1 MAGSDQRPDPDAL
14 LARVERDEARAA
26 RGKLKIFFGAAAGV
40 GKTFA
45 MLSAAQG
52 RRAEGVD
59 VAVGVVE
66 THGRRETAALLE
78 GLESLPPK
86 LVEHRGVLLREM
98 DLDGAL
104 RRRPALLLVDEL
116 AHHNAP
122 GSRHRKRWQDVEE
135 LLAAGI
141 DVYTTLNVQH
151 LESLNDDVGQI
162 AGIQV
167 RETVPDTAFEQADE
181 VELIDLPPDELLTRL
196 KEGKVYIPQQAER
209 ASRHFFRKGN
219 LIALREMSLR
229 LTADRVDAEMQDYRD
244 DHAIREIW
252 QAGERILVC
261 VGPSP
266 ISERLVRSGKRLAS
280 SLHADWIVVY
290 VETPRLERLPPEQR
304 DAVLRTL
311 RLAERLGAE
320 TVTLSGPD
328 MGDEILALAQE
339 RNVSKILMGKPRR
352 RGWKR
357 WLLGSV
363 VDTIIAQAHNINVY
377 LLGSPPGSPGEA
389 ASETARVAAGPP
401 KTPSRPRTRGYLW
414 ALAVTALCSA
424 AAWLMEGR
432 FDRSNVVMIY
442 LLGVVVTA
450 ARHGRGP
457 GLLASLLSVAAFDF
471 LFVPPY
477 FTFSVADVQ
486 YLVTFVVML
495 LVAFIISQ
503 LTANMRSQAKVAAH
517 RERRAGALYG
527 LSKDLTACRR
537 TEDIVGNAV
546 RHMHAEFGGHSIIL
560 LPDEEGRVAHPSER
574 AGPQALP
581 DADLSVAQWVYD
593 HGQTAGN
600 GTDTLPGAPATYFP
614 LAGLSGLL
622 GVLAIKPA
630 NLRRVFLPEQRRL
643 MDTFL
648 GQIAQALERVRLTE
662 EAGAAR
668 RRMESESLR
677 NSLLSAISHD
687 LRTPLAS
694 IVGAASTLAEEG
706 AKLGDAERT
715 ELSRAIHEEALR
727 MCHLTSNI
735 LDMARLDTGPVHLN
749 RQWCPLDEIVGGALT
764 RLGERLKERPVKMTL
779 PQGLSL
785 VFLDAALVEQ
795 LLVNLLDNALKY
807 TPAGTPIEIGAELSA
822 FSLILSVA
830 DRGPGIPKGEEDK
843 LFDKFYRLRKEEA
856 RSGVGLGL
864 AICKAIAD
872 VHGGIVQASNR
883 GGGGA
888 LFRVILPMNE
898 TPPPLGDGQ
907 ESP

>member
-377 LLGSPPGSPGEA
+377 LLGSPPGSP
-389 ASETARVAAGPP
+389 
-401 KTPSRPRTRGYLW
+401 
-414 ALAVTALCSA
+414 
-424 AAWLMEGR
+424 
-432 FDRSNVVMIY
+432 
-442 LLGVVVTA
+442 
-450 ARHGRGP
+450 
-457 GLLASLLSVAAFDF
+457 
-471 LFVPPY
+471 
-477 FTFSVADVQ
+477 
-486 YLVTFVVML
+486 
-495 LVAFIISQ
+495 
-503 LTANMRSQAKVAAH
+503 
-517 RERRAGALYG
+517 
-527 LSKDLTACRR
+527 
-537 TEDIVGNAV
+537 
-546 RHMHAEFGGHSIIL
+546 
-560 LPDEEGRVAHPSER
+560 
-574 AGPQALP
+574 
-581 DADLSVAQWVYD
+581 
-593 HGQTAGN
+593 
-600 GTDTLPGAPATYFP
+600 
-614 LAGLSGLL
+614 
-622 GVLAIKPA
+622 
-630 NLRRVFLPEQRRL
+630 
-643 MDTFL
+643 
-648 GQIAQALERVRLTE
+648 
-662 EAGAAR
+662 
-668 RRMESESLR
+668 
-677 NSLLSAISHD
+677 
-687 LRTPLAS
+687 
-694 IVGAASTLAEEG
+694 
-706 AKLGDAERT
+706 
-715 ELSRAIHEEALR
+715 
-727 MCHLTSNI
+727 
-735 LDMARLDTGPVHLN
+735 
-749 RQWCPLDEIVGGALT
+749 
-764 RLGERLKERPVKMTL
+764 
-779 PQGLSL
+779 
-785 VFLDAALVEQ
+785 
-795 LLVNLLDNALKY
+795 
-807 TPAGTPIEIGAELSA
+807 
-822 FSLILSVA
+822 
-830 DRGPGIPKGEEDK
+830 
-843 LFDKFYRLRKEEA
+843 
-856 RSGVGLGL
+856 
-864 AICKAIAD
+864 
-872 VHGGIVQASNR
+872 
-883 GGGGA
+883 
-888 LFRVILPMNE
+888 
-898 TPPPLGDGQ
+898 
-907 ESP
+907 